1 MESKL
6 SWGIIGAGRI
16 AGVFAEGVAGSD
28 FGDLVAVAD
37 IDAGRARDFA
47 GRFDIRAHYADPHDL
62 LGDEQVE
69 AVYVS
74 TPHPFHA
81 EWAVKAA
88 EAGKHVLVEKPMGLN
103 RAEAMA
109 VVEAARANDVFL
121 AEGYMY
127 RCHPQTARLVE
138 IIRDGAIGDV
148 RVIQADFAFDF
159 PFDPAHRLLNQAL
172 GGGGILDVGG
182 YPVSLARLIAGV
194 AAGKD
199 FDEPVEVKA
208 VGHIGPVSRVDE
220 YTTACLK
227 FESGVIAQVGTG
239 AQVNMENVARIY
251 GSKGWILV
259 PSPWIPTQ
267 SGGTSTI
274 VLHEQ
279 GSSEPEEI
287 RVEAEGSPWS
297 IEARAVAAHISD
309 RQLRPPAMTWDDS
322 LGNMMALDMWRESIG
337 LVYDSE
343 KPSAQ
348 TQPVSRRPLG
358 VSSSSKMSYG
368 QVEGVGKDVSRLIM
382 GCDNQ
387 RTMPHAAVMFDDFF
401 ERGGNCFD
409 TAYIY
414 GGGHQ
419 ERLLGHWMKNRGLRE
434 KVVVLGKAAHTP
446 HCYPHYLR
454 PQLEESL
461 DRLQTDHVDIFL
473 AHRDNPEVPVGEF
486 VDAFNQLLRDG
497 LIRSYGGSNWSI
509 ERVQAANE
517 YAVSNGLVQPAA
529 VSNNFSLARML
540 DPVWPGCVASSD
552 PESREWFRRRQLPLL
567 AWSSQARGFFTERA
581 APDDRS
587 DSELVRCWY
596 SEENFRRQQR
606 ARELADK
613 LGVLPIN
620 IALAYVLAQPFPTF
634 ALIGPRTLA
643 ETRAAVVGL
652 EVRLSP
658 QQLLWLD
665 LEG

>member
-28 FGDLVAVAD
+28 FGALVAVGD
-37 IDAGRARDFA
+37 IDAGRAQDFA

-62 LGDEQVE
+62 LGEEHVE

-81 EWAVKAA
+81 EWAIKAA
-88 EAGKHVLVEKPMGLN
+88 EAGKHILVEKPIGLN

-127 RCHPQTARLVE
+127 RCHPQTAELVDLV
-138 IIRDGAIGDV
+138 RGGAIGEV

-159 PFDPAHRLLNQAL
+159 PFDASSRLLSQAL

-267 SGGTSTI
+267 SGGTST
-274 VLHEQ
+274 VLVHRH

-297 IEARAVAAHISD
+297 IEARTVAAHIAD
-309 RQLRPPAMTWDDS
+309 RQLPPPAMSWDDS
-322 LGNMMALDMWRESIG
+322 LGNMHVLDMWRESIG

-343 KPSAQ
+343 K
-348 TQPVSRRPLG
+348 VERPLAEE
-358 VSSSSKMSYG
+358 K
-368 QVEGVGKDVSRLIM
+368 R
-382 GCDNQ
+382 
-387 RTMPHAAVMFDDFF
+387 
-401 ERGGNCFD
+401 
-409 TAYIY
+409 
-414 GGGHQ
+414 
-419 ERLLGHWMKNRGLRE
+419 RE
-434 KVVVLGKAAHTP
+434 
-446 HCYPHYLR
+446 
-454 PQLEESL
+454 
-461 DRLQTDHVDIFL
+461 
-473 AHRDNPEVPVGEF
+473 
-486 VDAFNQLLRDG
+486 
-497 LIRSYGGSNWSI
+497 
-509 ERVQAANE
+509 
-517 YAVSNGLVQPAA
+517 
-529 VSNNFSLARML
+529 
-540 DPVWPGCVASSD
+540 
-552 PESREWFRRRQLPLL
+552 
-567 AWSSQARGFFTERA
+567 
-581 APDDRS
+581 
-587 DSELVRCWY
+587 
-596 SEENFRRQQR
+596 
-606 ARELADK
+606 
-613 LGVLPIN
+613 
-620 IALAYVLAQPFPTF
+620 
-634 ALIGPRTLA
+634 
-643 ETRAAVVGL
+643 
-652 EVRLSP
+652 
-658 QQLLWLD
+658 
-665 LEG
+665 